1 MASNN
6 FLLKMLFHNDNSNYD
21 FELLA
26 VTTIEEEKS
35 NKLVRDNHHD
45 DIVLPLEGHK
55 LLVCHYFV
63 EKPFIFF
70 MFLSNKVL
78 DELSTSFTY

>member
-26 VTTIEEEKS
+26 VTTIEEEK
-35 NKLVRDNHHD
+35 KQ
-45 DIVLPLEGHK
+45 
-55 LLVCHYFV
+55 
-63 EKPFIFF
+63 
-70 MFLSNKVL
+70 
-78 DELSTSFTY
+78 